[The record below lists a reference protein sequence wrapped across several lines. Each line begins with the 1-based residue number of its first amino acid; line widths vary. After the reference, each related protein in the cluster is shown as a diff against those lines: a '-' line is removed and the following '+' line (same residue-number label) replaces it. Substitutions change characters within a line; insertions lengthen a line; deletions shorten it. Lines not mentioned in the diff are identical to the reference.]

1 MNGRVA
7 NAVWVVALSAIAIV
21 AANVQLDRQSRR
33 DAELATTVP
42 EPFRAFS
49 QYRLTQSAL
58 QQDDPNRSLFEAKRL
73 IERRSVPAEHLSLLA
88 SAQFRAGERDR
99 ALITIQLAARR
110 GWRDQSAQLAMAQ
123 LALAANDHG
132 EAARRLAA
140 VWALAERPDDVRE
153 LAHAVIADP
162 AGQAELAR
170 LVAASPRWLPKILRE
185 GPAVLGEDNFN
196 ALIAEARSTGANI
209 DPKPKI

>member
-1 MNGRVA
+1 M
-7 NAVWVVALSAIAIV
+7 
-21 AANVQLDRQSRR
+21 
-33 DAELATTVP
+33 
-42 EPFRAFS
+42 
-49 QYRLTQSAL
+49 
-58 QQDDPNRSLFEAKRL
+58 L
-73 IERRSVPAEHLSLLA
+73 IERRPVPAEHLSLLA

-99 ALITIQLAARR
+99 ALITVQLAARR

-140 VWALAERPDDVRE
+140 VWALAEESDDVRE
-153 LAHAVIADP
+153 LAHEVIADP

-170 LVAASPRWLPKILRE
+170 LVAVSPRWLPKILRE

-196 ALIAEARSTGANI
+196 ALIAEARSIGANI